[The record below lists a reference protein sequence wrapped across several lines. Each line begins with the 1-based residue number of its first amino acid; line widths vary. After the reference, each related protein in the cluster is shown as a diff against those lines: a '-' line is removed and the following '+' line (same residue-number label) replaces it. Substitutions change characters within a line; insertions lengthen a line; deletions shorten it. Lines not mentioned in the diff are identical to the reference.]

1 MRVVMVAEFD
11 HAQGVQVNVA
21 LAYPTAVTGETT
33 PDSPPDYVFD
43 LIQISILAAAGDVQ
57 QLIGAVETARQRG
70 AENREILRAMFRSD
84 DAFGAGVENEEF
96 RLIAESLQAGII
108 PVPTF

>member
-1 MRVVMVAEFD
+1 MVAEFD
-11 HAQGVQVNVA
+11 RA
-21 LAYPTAVTGETT
+21 LGSEVRVTISTPGAATEEIA

-57 QLIGAVETARQRG
+57 PLIAAVETARLRG

-84 DAFGAGVENEEF
+84 EAFGVGVESEEF

-108 PVPTF
+108 PVPSF

>member
-21 LAYPTAVTGETT
+21 LAGT
-33 PDSPPDYVFD
+33 PQPLPQRDHARLAPPDYVFD

-57 QLIGAVETARQRG
+57 QLIGAVETARQRE
-70 AENREILRAMFRSD
+70 ALKTAKFCALCFAATTHSVRRC
-84 DAFGAGVENEEF
+84 
-96 RLIAESLQAGII
+96 
-108 PVPTF
+108 